1 METIKTYSFPR
12 AGLLGNP
19 SDGYFGKTLS
29 FAFSDFG
36 VELTLTESARLC
48 FVPGEVDD
56 ATFASPDDLVRDL
69 RLYGYYGGIRLLK
82 AVSKRFFEYCI
93 KHDIALPKRNF
104 TASYK
109 INIPRLVG
117 LSGSSAICTAML
129 KALCRFYEVPILVGA
144 PSSGLVGAPS
154 WSCRKEDNLYSRT
167 PTQDSNSLPP
177 TPTPNSNSSI
187 GIPMEVLPTICL
199 EAEKEELRI
208 NCGFQDRVIQIYNGL
223 VFMDFNKSFVESHN
237 HGIYERLDPAP
248 FSTSTSSLHLYIAY
262 DAQRAEESGE
272 AHKEVKRLFEAKNSD
287 VLAAMSEFADIAQ
300 KGRDL
305 LVAGQLECGVGVGE
319 RSRRFADLINANFDL
334 RDRIFHVAEENRRM
348 VMTARSVGASAKFA
362 GSGGAIVG
370 TYEDD
375 AQFAALVHA
384 LGTIGCKTFRPTIA
398 TSDEAPEIRSAA
410 ANWRNS

>member
-56 ATFASPDDLVRDL
+56 ATFSSPEEMIRDL

-129 KALCRFYEVPILVGA
+129 KALMRFYEV
-144 PSSGLVGAPS
+144 
-154 WSCRKEDNLYSRT
+154 T
-167 PTQDSNSLPP
+167 
-177 TPTPNSNSSI
+177 
-187 GIPMEVLPTICL
+187 IPLEYQPTICL

-223 VFMDFNKSFVESHN
+223 VFMDFNKSFVEAHN
-237 HGIYERLDPAP
+237 HGLYERLDPSVFGVPGVPSRRGADQAAR
-248 FSTSTSSLHLYIAY
+248 LNLYIAY

-370 TYEDD
+370 TYDDD

-384 LGTIGCKTFRPTIA
+384 LGAIGCKTFRPTIA
-398 TSDEAPEIRSAA
+398 TSDETPEIRTAA